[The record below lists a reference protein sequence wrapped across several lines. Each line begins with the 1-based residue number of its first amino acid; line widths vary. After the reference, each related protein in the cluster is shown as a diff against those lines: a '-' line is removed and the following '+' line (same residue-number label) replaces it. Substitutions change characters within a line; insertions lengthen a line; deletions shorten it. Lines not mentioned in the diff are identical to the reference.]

1 MKHKIAM
8 AACSLL
14 FLAACIDESTVYVT
28 PESNTE
34 SNGPVM
40 VNASSDALPNVVLV
54 KFREEVTEQVENT
67 LQSARSQSA
76 PPRSGISRFDGFLNE
91 VGAVTLKR
99 LFPANK
105 FEERTRRSGLH
116 RWYKVEFDSS
126 ISPKEVENR
135 LKDISELSVVQ
146 FALPLTVNDD
156 YKTMVL
162 RGNEVLSRTENTGT
176 PITNDTYFP
185 LQWSFLNDG
194 TLMEGAKPGADIN
207 VAGAWERCTG
217 DPNVIVAVLDEGVQA
232 KHPDLAANM
241 WINEAELNGEPG
253 VDDDGNGYIDDIYGA
268 NFTSDSPDIT
278 PGQHGTHVAGTIAA
292 VRNNNLGVAGIA
304 GGGDKGAGVRI
315 MTCSIS
321 DANGS
326 NPFAAA
332 EAAKYAADNG
342 AVICQNSWG
351 YDGYVDWLNDPS
363 ENFTAEREAFQ
374 YFIDYAGKDEEGNV
388 TGPMNGGIVI
398 FAAGNYGHIYGT
410 NPFWPAA
417 YPDFLSV
424 ANVGS
429 DYNPSYSTGHGK
441 WVDVSAPGGDMVFMP
456 NDQGLGGI
464 ISTCIGNSPDEYV
477 FAFMAGTSMACP
489 HVSGVAALTVSYAY
503 QKGRILTSTELKNLL
518 QEATTPID
526 EYFSGIKEDNGN
538 VTGNVFRLDMESFKG
553 RMGTG
558 LIDASHALDN
568 VEILLG
574 VPATHVAP
582 APIENLEFVES
593 TPYTLTVKWKVTAD
607 CENNPLSLYKAYIGL
622 IPIEYNDRNDISS
635 ASYYGPELINTS
647 GLKVG
652 DEVTWTASDIL
663 PGREYYVAIVGVD
676 RWRQVSEL
684 VNFGT
689 YPTEPEPNISPV
701 ITPDESLPAE
711 LVIQYWQKKTL
722 TFTVTDEDD
731 KEWEAALD
739 APTGTWSLKRQG
751 KVLTLTYDK
760 TKGYVGS
767 AVLTLRV
774 TDIRGAQTELKIP
787 FKVVANVAPVLGS
800 PIKDVHIQRVG
811 ETVTV
816 NLNDYFTDANEET
829 LQYLCTTQG
838 TAAAAT
844 VKEGILTLTGKQNGR
859 TTVRVQARDICGEQ
873 VETTF
878 TVVVGQNDSS
888 SGLTLYPNP
897 VSDVLNIRVNADMK
911 EAAQVRFYGST
922 GSLMFETKA
931 DFSGNQ
937 TVRMNVASLNPGS
950 YIVEVRSQGVSY
962 KGNIIKK

>member
-76 PPRSGISRFDGFLNE
+76 PTRSGISRFDGFLNE

-162 RGNEVLSRTENTGT
+162 RGNEVLSRPENTGT

-388 TGPMNGGIVI
+388 TGPMNG
-398 FAAGNYGHIYGT
+398 
-410 NPFWPAA
+410 
-417 YPDFLSV
+417 
-424 ANVGS
+424 
-429 DYNPSYSTGHGK
+429 
-441 WVDVSAPGGDMVFMP
+441 VSLFSLPETTD
-456 NDQGLGGI
+456 
-464 ISTCIGNSPDEYV
+464 
-477 FAFMAGTSMACP
+477 TSMVP
-489 HVSGVAALTVSYAY
+489 ILSGRLPI
-503 QKGRILTSTELKNLL
+503 RI
-518 QEATTPID
+518 
-526 EYFSGIKEDNGN
+526 F
-538 VTGNVFRLDMESFKG
+538 
-553 RMGTG
+553 
-558 LIDASHALDN
+558 
-568 VEILLG
+568 
-574 VPATHVAP
+574 
-582 APIENLEFVES
+582 
-593 TPYTLTVKWKVTAD
+593 
-607 CENNPLSLYKAYIGL
+607 
-622 IPIEYNDRNDISS
+622 
-635 ASYYGPELINTS
+635 
-647 GLKVG
+647 
-652 DEVTWTASDIL
+652 
-663 PGREYYVAIVGVD
+663 
-676 RWRQVSEL
+676 
-684 VNFGT
+684 
-689 YPTEPEPNISPV
+689 
-701 ITPDESLPAE
+701 
-711 LVIQYWQKKTL
+711 
-722 TFTVTDEDD
+722 
-731 KEWEAALD
+731 
-739 APTGTWSLKRQG
+739 
-751 KVLTLTYDK
+751 
-760 TKGYVGS
+760 
-767 AVLTLRV
+767 
-774 TDIRGAQTELKIP
+774 
-787 FKVVANVAPVLGS
+787 
-800 PIKDVHIQRVG
+800 
-811 ETVTV
+811 
-816 NLNDYFTDANEET
+816 
-829 LQYLCTTQG
+829 
-838 TAAAAT
+838 
-844 VKEGILTLTGKQNGR
+844 
-859 TTVRVQARDICGEQ
+859 
-873 VETTF
+873 
-878 TVVVGQNDSS
+878 
-888 SGLTLYPNP
+888 
-897 VSDVLNIRVNADMK
+897 
-911 EAAQVRFYGST
+911 
-922 GSLMFETKA
+922 
-931 DFSGNQ
+931 
-937 TVRMNVASLNPGS
+937 
-950 YIVEVRSQGVSY
+950 
-962 KGNIIKK
+962 